1 MVGPT
6 AFPDL
11 NAVLRELV
19 GAARLVLGENFCG
32 AYLQG
37 SFATRF
43 ADIFSDVDFIV
54 VTHEELSGEQE
65 AGLQAMHRRI
75 YMLETPWAQH
85 LEGSYVPASR
95 LRRMDWSRS
104 PFLYLDNGSDRLV
117 FDSHC
122 NTAVV
127 RWLLREHGLAL
138 AGPEPRTLIDPVSAP
153 DLQRE
158 AAARVH
164 EYAESAR
171 ESTEAGP
178 MSRWEQSYLVITF
191 CRLLFTLSEGRV
203 ASKGEAAAWALETL
217 DHDWHGLIRRA
228 VEDRPDPWE
237 RVYQLAEP
245 DLAQHTLQFGAYA
258 LKAAMRWA
266 TEQPDFE

>member
-85 LEGSYVPASR
+85 LEGSYVAASR

-237 RVYQLAEP
+237 RVYQLADP
-245 DLAQHTLQFGAYA
+245 DLAQHTLQFGAHA